1 MLLGIIDIFSKKP
14 AGFWANSKPFEVN
27 DVKGYNRA
35 TGLLFIAY
43 GLVFNLLGIPLL
55 MGKNNPFIILSM
67 VGVMFETIVVMAV
80 YSIVITKKYK
90 KWSKI
95 KKYNL
100 GLKFLLKPVDIVSRL
115 VLLGFSRNF
124 FIG

>member
-1 MLLGIIDIFSKKP
+1 MSGEVFGFSIWIIVGFGIMLLGIIDIFSKKP
-14 AGFWANSKPFEVN
+14 AGFWANSKPFEVK

-55 MGKNNPFIILSM
+55 MGQNNPFIILSI

-90 KWSKI
+90 SEQ
-95 KKYNL
+95 
-100 GLKFLLKPVDIVSRL
+100 
-115 VLLGFSRNF
+115 
-124 FIG
+124 